1 MNTTCDG
8 TIDWDRYWSEADDE
22 DAEDASPSA
31 DLIVDPLFEFLDEM
45 GVSGP
50 YADVGCGAGAVVFG
64 LAERYPETSV
74 VGYDSARQVLARN
87 RKRTRNASLTNVE
100 FERCVLPAFDPERRF
115 EAVSCFYTL
124 VYVAEVERALRN
136 LYDAVAPGGL
146 LVLTYHNRLARA
158 QFGSVAEAPEE
169 RLDQSSPFEPR
180 RYTER
185 FELLIEGENLLS
197 YDRIHD
203 VLGTRPRSVWSV
215 VGEDLRY
222 PAWRHNPL
230 VYVPK

>member
-1 MNTTCDG
+1 M
-8 TIDWDRYWSEADDE
+8 
-22 DAEDASPSA
+22 
-31 DLIVDPLFEFLDEM
+31 
-45 GVSGP
+45 
-50 YADVGCGAGAVVFG
+50 
-64 LAERYPETSV
+64 
-74 VGYDSARQVLARN
+74 
-87 RKRTRNASLTNVE
+87 
-100 FERCVLPAFDPERRF
+100 
-115 EAVSCFYTL
+115 
-124 VYVAEVERALRN
+124 
-136 LYDAVAPGGL
+136 
-146 LVLTYHNRLARA
+146 LTYHNRLARA

-215 VGEDLRY
+215 VSEDLRY